1 MVKPPP
7 RQRLS
12 ESNDR
17 SSSYP
22 PYNISK
28 DGNFFAIEVAVAGL
42 SKDDIQIEL
51 ADGVLSVSYD
61 GPKTEV
67 INGENKV
74 VYQGIAQRAFKQ
86 QFTLSNDVV
95 VQGADLINGLL
106 TINLEKII
114 PDENLSILQGGI
126 APLGVKKNNWTYKQI
141 ETIAKCYDFDLNDP
155 LKSIPEKA
163 KNIILNGSNEK
174 FEIPSKSLGITRT

>member
-1 MVKPPP
+1 MILNFTDPFFTTRVLGFEPLFD
-7 RQRLS
+7 RLQRLS

-42 SKDDIQIEL
+42 SKDDIQVEL
-51 ADGVLSVSYD
+51 ADGVLTISYD

-67 INGENKV
+67 INGENNV

-86 QFTLSNDVV
+86 QFTLSEDVV
-95 VQGADLINGLL
+95 VQGAELINGLL
-106 TINLEKII
+106 TVNLEKII
-114 PDENLSILQGGI
+114 PDE
-126 APLGVKKNNWTYKQI
+126 KKPRTI
-141 ETIAKCYDFDLNDP
+141 EIKTPKRI
-155 LKSIPEKA
+155 
-163 KNIILNGSNEK
+163 SNK
-174 FEIPSKSLGITRT
+174 

>member
-1 MVKPPP
+1 MILNFTDPFFTTRVLGFEPLFD
-7 RQRLS
+7 RLQRLS
-12 ESNDR
+12 ESSDR

-22 PYNISK
+22 PYNIRK
-28 DGNFFAIEVAVAGL
+28 DGNHFAIEIAVAGL
-42 SKDDIQIEL
+42 TKKDINIEL

-61 GPKTEV
+61 GPGTEV
-67 INGENKV
+67 VNDNNEV

-114 PDENLSILQGGI
+114 PDE
-126 APLGVKKNNWTYKQI
+126 KKPRTI
-141 ETIAKCYDFDLNDP
+141 EIKTCLLYT
-155 LKSIPEKA
+155 S
-163 KNIILNGSNEK
+163 
-174 FEIPSKSLGITRT
+174 PSPRDKRQSRMPSSA